1 MRRASG
7 RAGGTSKVSGPR
19 GRPLTVPD
27 LLRRHPGRSR
37 HQVFTEREARWMP
50 TFRFTRWSAL
60 STVLVSHS
68 SRSPITS

>member
-1 MRRASG
+1 MTGAAG
-7 RAGGTSKVSGPR
+7 RAGRHLNVSGRR

-27 LLRRHPGRSR
+27 LLRRHSGRLR
-37 HQVFTEREARWMP
+37 PQVFTAREARWMP